1 MLSKKKIVVIEH
13 DEVWQNSIAHLINCT
28 DKFIVSGCYT
38 SWVDA
43 AANLLRI
50 KPDII
55 LIEIIGLSRNGAL
68 EIGMVK
74 EKLPDTEVLIVTAEE
89 DDNIVIG
96 ALRAGASGYIL
107 KSANFVEIILG
118 IEEIVKGGS
127 PLSSKIA
134 RKVIHNL
141 HRNPDTPFTRREL
154 EVLGLVARGHSSSQI
169 SQQLFISRDTTKTHI
184 RNIYSKLDVNK
195 KADAI
200 ELAHKRRYI

>member
-1 MLSKKKIVVIEH
+1 MFVRKKVIIIEH
-13 DEVWQNSIAHLINCT
+13 DEIWQNSVVHLVDGT
-28 DKFIVSGCYT
+28 DRFVVGGCYADWDEA
-38 SWVDA
+38 SSNV
-43 AANLLRI
+43 LRI
-50 KPDII
+50 KPDVVVM
-55 LIEIIGLSRNGAL
+55 EIVGPGRQGIA
-68 EIGMVK
+68 EISVIK
-74 EKLPDTEVLIVTAEE
+74 EKLPDVEILIVTSQDE
-89 DDNIVIG
+89 DSVVIA

-118 IEEIVKGGS
+118 IEEIVRGGS
-127 PLSSKIA
+127 PLSSRIA
-134 RKVIHNL
+134 RKVIQNL

-200 ELAHKRRYI
+200 ELAHRRRYI

>member
-1 MLSKKKIVVIEH
+1 MLNRKKIVVIEH
-13 DEVWQNSIAHLINCT
+13 DEIWQNSIAHLINST
-28 DKFIVSGCYT
+28 DKFIAAGCYAN
-38 SWVDA
+38 WVEA
-43 AANLLRI
+43 SSNLSRI
-50 KPDII
+50 KPDVV
-55 LIEIIGLSRNGAL
+55 LIEIIGKEGNGIS
-68 EIGMVK
+68 EVGMIK
-74 EKLPDTEVLIVTAEE
+74 EKFPETEILILTSQEE
-89 DDNIVIG
+89 DSVVLG
-96 ALRAGASGYIL
+96 ALRAGASGYLL

-118 IEEIVKGGS
+118 IEEIIKGGS

-184 RNIYSKLDVNK
+184 RNIYSKLDVNR

-200 ELAHKRRYI
+200 ELAHRRRYI

>member
-1 MLSKKKIVVIEH
+1 MLNRKKIVVIEQN
-13 DEVWQNSIAHLINCT
+13 EIWQNSVVHLINST
-28 DKFIVSGCYT
+28 DKFIVSGCFET
-38 SWVDA
+38 WVEA
-43 AANLLRI
+43 SPNLLRI
-50 KPDII
+50 KPDVV
-55 LIEIIGLSRNGAL
+55 LIEIFGLDRNGIP
-68 EIGMVK
+68 EISVIK
-74 EKLPDTEVLIVTAEE
+74 EKLPSAEILILTSLE
-89 DDNIVIG
+89 DDTVVLG

-118 IEEIVKGGS
+118 LEEIIKGGS

-154 EVLGLVARGHSSSQI
+154 EVLGLVAKGHSSSQI
-169 SQQLFISRDTTKTHI
+169 SQRLFISRDTTKTHI

-200 ELAHKRRYI
+200 ELAHRRRYI